1 MSSKEYKEVKKKIE
15 NIKSSRQAKA
25 VSMWKQDM
33 GYFNRLPSDP
43 YGGVGYT
50 GRSTHQNLPSVNY
63 ANQTKQMIQDAKD
76 QIDYPAAKK
85 AYKTKKSMKVQ
96 AAIDEYESRPVGQKR
111 KATNQSQPKK
121 TKKT

>member
-1 MSSKEYKEVKKKIE
+1 MTSKEYKEVKKKIE
-15 NIKSSRQAKA
+15 NIKSSRQAKN

-33 GYFNRLPSDP
+33 GYFNSLPSDP

-50 GRSTHQNLPSVNY
+50 GKLHQNIPSVNY
-63 ANQTKQMIQDAKD
+63 AKQTKQMVQNAKD

-111 KATNQSQPKK
+111 KASNQSQPKK
-121 TKKT
+121 TKK